1 MHTLL
6 LAGLLTPLVCG
17 PQRTHTHTH
26 THADLEDHLQST
38 PVVQEGRLFLFC
50 EVYFHTCERAHL
62 RERGLGIH
70 AVRARDKPRSHIIL
84 PPPPP
89 LPPYGE
95 YSKKMEE
102 GLHGELVH
110 KVEEDLLARP
120 QRRSIWYVYIHIYVC
135 VCIHIHM
142 CVYAELLTKVE
153 EAEEEEDLVARPQ
166 RRSSWYVYIHITHT
180 HTHTH
185 THTQTGTWQ

>member
-1 MHTLL
+1 MHTLR

-84 PPPPP
+84 PPPPLCHP
-89 LPPYGE
+89 MGNIRKRWRRGYMGSWCIKWRRIFLQGLSAVLYGTFIFI
-95 YSKKMEE
+95 SMC
-102 GLHGELVH
+102 
-110 KVEEDLLARP
+110 
-120 QRRSIWYVYIHIYVC
+120 VC
-135 VCIHIHM
+135 VFISI
-142 CVYAELLTKVE
+142 CVC
-153 EAEEEEDLVARPQ
+153 
-166 RRSSWYVYIHITHT
+166 
-180 HTHTH
+180 
-185 THTQTGTWQ
+185 TQSC